1 MGRGAFS
8 VRFLVMFDNVD
19 FNRQLIKHNFN
30 ITLFVKEL
38 IFTNINFRKRCYVGQ
53 AHIARIAKELSA
65 SVAFRARMPFGNAA
79 QEGIVGD
86 SHFSEW
92 IGFADKSIGGC
103 FIICTVCVYLGHVF
117 RFKLKTKK
125 NSRKSALIHRSIK
138 KNNQNN
144 NRENSTSHSRG
155 YLFIEMESM
164 ESGLFGFLHLDYPRF
179 IGKSLMGEHNDFKF
193 Y

>member
-1 MGRGAFS
+1 MHIDAALARIDEDDSRFQSVIGNMWVLVDSNVSWSQDCRMGRGAFS

-53 AHIARIAKELSA
+53 AHIARIAKELPA

-92 IGFADKSIGGC
+92 IGFADKSTGG
-103 FIICTVCVYLGHVF
+103 
-117 RFKLKTKK
+117 
-125 NSRKSALIHRSIK
+125 
-138 KNNQNN
+138 
-144 NRENSTSHSRG
+144 
-155 YLFIEMESM
+155 
-164 ESGLFGFLHLDYPRF
+164 
-179 IGKSLMGEHNDFKF
+179 
-193 Y
+193 